1 MRKSRTP
8 LFVLAFALAPTA
20 MRVNAQSAPRLAA
33 YYARIFPEKVLAPG
47 VDFGFQVGSGRLT
60 ATRNGYSFI
69 TANYNSKLRVP
80 LTIVGILATRPY
92 LITPRALA
100 PHN

>member
-1 MRKSRTP
+1 
-8 LFVLAFALAPTA
+8 V
-20 MRVNAQSAPRLAA
+20 RVNAQSAPRLAA
-33 YYARIFPEKVLAPG
+33 YYARIFPGQNLEAKIDPWG
-47 VDFGFQVGSGRLT
+47 
-60 ATRNGYSFI
+60 
-69 TANYNSKLRVP
+69 KLRVP